1 MKNGYNIYWT
11 DNALDELKETFEYL
25 EKNWTE
31 KELKKLSLEIERTTK
46 LISQNPE
53 LFPISDKKKIRK
65 AVLKKL
71 NTIYYRVQDK
81 DNIEILSF
89 FSNRKHP
96 DNNKM

>member
-1 MKNGYNIYWT
+1 MKNGFNIFWT
-11 DNALDELKETFEYL
+11 DNALSELKETFAYL

-53 LFPISDKKKIRK
+53 LFPVSNKTKVRK

-71 NTIYYRVQDK
+71 NTIYYRVQNK
-81 DNIEILSF
+81 DNVEILSF

-96 DNNKM
+96 DNKKT